1 MRLEIESNV
10 APHQFHNQQTVEP
23 QDHAHGDTE
32 QMLKKGIAAAQ
43 SGDRAAARSLL
54 LRVTEADPNQVDA
67 WLWLSS
73 ISEYP
78 EELLGFLTKVLSLD
92 PQNQRALEWEA
103 ATKTLL
109 AKTFVQRGIA
119 AKTDD
124 EPEFA
129 RQCFDRAVSY
139 DDRCESAWFWK
150 STLAQSDDEREDCLA
165 RVLDID
171 PDNQSAREAMNEISE
186 SRVASKLATAHNA
199 AFAGETEKANE
210 IVNELV
216 EADTENL
223 AAWLLR
229 SQLAASFDE
238 KLASYMRAFELD
250 PENPFAKAGVEYL
263 SQSKAVA
270 STVAHHE
277 PEMPAA
283 SAHELADEHENEY
296 VPLHE
301 RETVEMR
308 ASDEPEASA
317 PAEHVIEFPVMPK
330 PSEPL
335 LFEDEQPGPTRS
347 YDTVLD
353 LSLNGKA
360 VDEAPDSVYEQ
371 EFAAPE
377 SVEEP
382 PAFDPTLTTYG
393 MKFESDVVEE
403 PESYEPQTQPAEF
416 SVEEAPYEQ
425 EFPAPPSFDSEF
437 STDEAVTVS
446 RQASEVQSD
455 DEINAALASINQ
467 GQAMHVY
474 EEPMQKPF
482 FEEPQVEEPEVQVV
496 AEQEPAA
503 AKQPQ
508 GNLVKC
514 DFCEGEN
521 ESQAFACSHCRA
533 VLTLSEIE
541 LLFGESGVDRDAVQ
555 ASVARME
562 SEWDLRQ
569 LSEHELVSLA
579 LGHFNLGNYDQGM
592 VYLHEAGQ
600 LNPNNVILGS
610 QINTMA
616 IRLED
621 LRRHE
626 ENVEAMP
633 KGKTILVVDDSAT
646 VRKLI
651 SSKLEKCG
659 HNVMCAVDGVEAMET
674 LERVVPD
681 LVLLDIAMPR
691 MDGYSVC
698 KLIRSKESVKDVPV
712 VMISGKDGFFDKV
725 RGKMAGTTGYI
736 TKPFGPETLMK
747 ALETY
752 LLPEGSVQ

>member
-1 MRLEIESNV
+1 MRLDIESNV
-10 APHQFHNQQTVEP
+10 APHQFSNNQTAEP
-23 QDHAHGDTE
+23 QAKDHGSTE
-32 QMLKKGIAAAQ
+32 QMLKMGIAAAQ
-43 SGDRAAARSLL
+43 SGDRVSARNLL
-54 LRVTEADPNQVDA
+54 LQVTESDPKQVDA

-171 PDNQSAREAMNEISE
+171 PDNQSARESMNEISE
-186 SRVASKLATAHNA
+186 SRVASKLATAHKA

-216 EADTENL
+216 EADAENL
-223 AAWLLR
+223 AGWLLR

-250 PENPFAKAGVEYL
+250 PENSFAKAGVEYL

-270 STVAHHE
+270 STVADQQSADPAPSMNVSTVE
-277 PEMPAA
+277 AFPEDVPV
-283 SAHELADEHENEY
+283 HEL
-296 VPLHE
+296 
-301 RETVEMR
+301 ETVEMR
-308 ASDEPEASA
+308 APEESGQQTGD
-317 PAEHVIEFPVMPK
+317 EHVIEFPVMPK
-330 PSEPL
+330 PSIPL
-335 LFEDEQPGPTRS
+335 VFEDQQPGPTQS
-347 YDTVLD
+347 YETVLD
-353 LSLNGKA
+353 LSQNGKA
-360 VDEAPDSVYEQ
+360 VDEAPDAVDEYEYHQ
-371 EFAAPE
+371 P
-377 SVEEP
+377 
-382 PAFDPTLTTYG
+382 
-393 MKFESDVVEE
+393 E
-403 PESYEPQTQPAEF
+403 PEPVEVSPSFDSTFMSRDLNEALRAAEEENSYEPQFQTAEF
-416 SVEEAPYEQ
+416 SVEEMPFQPEI
-425 EFPAPPSFDSEF
+425 EEPPFFEDRSA
-437 STDEAVTVS
+437 TDQAVTFF
-446 RQASEVQSD
+446 RQASDAQSD
-455 DEINAALASINQ
+455 DEINAALASINLQ
-467 GQAMHVY
+467 RALEVSD
-474 EEPMQKPF
+474 E
-482 FEEPQVEEPEVQVV
+482 QVAKVDV
-496 AEQEPAA
+496 AEMHEARSEADAEPVVV
-503 AKQPQ
+503 KQPQ
-508 GNLVKC
+508 TALVKC
-514 DFCEGEN
+514 EYCEGEN
-521 ESQAFACSHCRA
+521 EPQAFACSHCKA

-541 LLFGESGVDRDAVQ
+541 LLFGESGVDRNVVQ

-562 SEWDLRQ
+562 SEWNLRQ
-569 LSEHELVSLA
+569 FSEQELVSLA

-600 LNPNNVILGS
+600 MNPNNVILGS

-659 HNVMCAVDGVEAMET
+659 HNVLCAVDGVEAMET
-674 LERVVPD
+674 LERLVPD

>member
-10 APHQFHNQQTVEP
+10 APHQFSNNQIAESQA
-23 QDHAHGDTE
+23 QDQENSE
-32 QMLKKGIAAAQ
+32 QLLKQGIAAAQ
-43 SGDRAAARSLL
+43 SGDRISARNLL
-54 LRVTEADPNQVDA
+54 LKVTESDPNQVDA

-92 PQNQRALEWEA
+92 SKNQRALEWEA

-150 STLAQSDDEREDCLA
+150 STLAQSDDEREDCLR

-171 PDNQSAREAMNEISE
+171 PENQSAREAMNEISE
-186 SRVASKLATAHNA
+186 SRVASKLATAHKA
-199 AFAGETEKANE
+199 AFAGEAEKANE

-216 EADTENL
+216 ESDAENL
-223 AAWLLR
+223 AGWLLR
-229 SQLAASFDE
+229 SQLVASFDE

-250 PENPFAKAGVEYL
+250 PENSFAKAGVEYL

-270 STVAHHE
+270 STVAHQE

-283 SAHELADEHENEY
+283 PTQEFEDEHESEY
-296 VPLHE
+296 VPLHD

-335 LFEDEQPGPTRS
+335 LFENEQVGSTQS

-353 LSLNGKA
+353 LSPNGKA
-360 VDEAPDSVYEQ
+360 VDEAPDSVYDQ

-393 MKFESDVVEE
+393 MKVESVEKT
-403 PESYEPQTQPAEF
+403 ESYEPQVQPAEF
-416 SVEEAPYEQ
+416 SVNEAPYEQ
-425 EFPAPPSFDSEF
+425 ELPAPPPFDSEL

-446 RQASEVQSD
+446 RQASDIQSD
-455 DEINAALASINQ
+455 DEINAALASINA
-467 GQAMHVY
+467 GQAFDVS
-474 EEPMQKPF
+474 EEPVQKPVSEAPATET
-482 FEEPQVEEPEVQVV
+482 FEAKSEPEVEAGQTLV
-496 AEQEPAA
+496 
-503 AKQPQ
+503 KQPETTW
-508 GNLVKC
+508 VKC
-514 DFCEGEN
+514 EFCEGEN
-521 ESQAFACSHCRA
+521 ETQAFACSHCKA

-541 LLFGESGVDRDAVQ
+541 LLFGESGVDRDAVE

-562 SEWDLRQ
+562 SEWNLRQ
-569 LSEHELVSLA
+569 FSE
-579 LGHFNLGNYDQGM
+579 
-592 VYLHEAGQ
+592 
-600 LNPNNVILGS
+600 PN
-610 QINTMA
+610 
-616 IRLED
+616 
-621 LRRHE
+621 
-626 ENVEAMP
+626 
-633 KGKTILVVDDSAT
+633 
-646 VRKLI
+646 
-651 SSKLEKCG
+651 
-659 HNVMCAVDGVEAMET
+659 
-674 LERVVPD
+674 
-681 LVLLDIAMPR
+681 
-691 MDGYSVC
+691 
-698 KLIRSKESVKDVPV
+698 
-712 VMISGKDGFFDKV
+712 
-725 RGKMAGTTGYI
+725 
-736 TKPFGPETLMK
+736 
-747 ALETY
+747 
-752 LLPEGSVQ
+752 

>member
-10 APHQFHNQQTVEP
+10 APHQFSNNQTAEP
-23 QDHAHGDTE
+23 QAQDHVNTE
-32 QMLKKGIAAAQ
+32 QWLKKGIAAAE
-43 SGDRAAARSLL
+43 SGDRVSARNLL
-54 LRVTEADPNQVDA
+54 LKVTESDPNLVDA

-129 RQCFDRAVSY
+129 RQCFERAVSY

-150 STLAQSDDEREDCLA
+150 STLAKSDDEREDCLA

-186 SRVASKLATAHNA
+186 SRVASKLATAHKA
-199 AFAGETEKANE
+199 AFAGETETANE
-210 IVNELV
+210 IVDELV
-216 EADTENL
+216 NADAENL
-223 AAWLLR
+223 AGWLLR

-250 PENPFAKAGVEYL
+250 PENSFAKAGVEYL

-270 STVAHHE
+270 STVADQQ
-277 PEMPAA
+277 
-283 SAHELADEHENEY
+283 SAGSAQATSESEVETDHQEVPVHEL
-296 VPLHE
+296 
-301 RETVEMR
+301 ETVEMQ
-308 ASDEPEASA
+308 ASEEFEPLGGS
-317 PAEHVIEFPVMPK
+317 EHVIEFPVMPK
-330 PSEPL
+330 PSTPL
-335 LFEDEQPGPTRS
+335 LFDDEQTGPARS

-353 LSLNGKA
+353 LSQNGKA
-360 VDEAPDSVYEQ
+360 VDEGPDAVDEYEY
-371 EFAAPE
+371 
-377 SVEEP
+377 S
-382 PAFDPTLTTYG
+382 
-393 MKFESDVVEE
+393 E
-403 PESYEPQTQPAEF
+403 PEPVDES
-416 SVEEAPYEQ
+416 
-425 EFPAPPSFDSEF
+425 PSFDSTFVSHDLNEVLGSAEEMQDREPQFQTAEF
-437 STDEAVTVS
+437 AVDEMPFQPEAEGPSFLDDQFATDEAVTLT
-446 RQASEVQSD
+446 RQASEIQSE
-455 DEINAALASINQ
+455 DEINAALASINLGHASEASDETVQ
-467 GQAMHVY
+467 EPVSEVLPAETY
-474 EEPMQKPF
+474 ETKT
-482 FEEPQVEEPEVQVV
+482 EPEFD
-496 AEQEPAA
+496 AEPVMVNQS
-503 AKQPQ
+503 QTTW
-508 GNLVKC
+508 VKC

-541 LLFGESGVDRDAVQ
+541 LLFSESGVDRDVVQ
-555 ASVARME
+555 ATVARME
-562 SEWDLRQ
+562 SEWNLRQ
-569 LSEHELVSLA
+569 FSEHELVSLA
-579 LGHFNLGNYDQGM
+579 LGQFNLGNYDQGL
-592 VYLHEAGQ
+592 VYLQEAGQ

-659 HNVMCAVDGVEAMET
+659 HNVLCAVDGVEAMET
-674 LERVVPD
+674 LEGMVPD

-691 MDGYSVC
+691 MDGYAVC

-736 TKPFGPETLMK
+736 TKPFGPRR
-747 ALETY
+747 
-752 LLPEGSVQ
+752 